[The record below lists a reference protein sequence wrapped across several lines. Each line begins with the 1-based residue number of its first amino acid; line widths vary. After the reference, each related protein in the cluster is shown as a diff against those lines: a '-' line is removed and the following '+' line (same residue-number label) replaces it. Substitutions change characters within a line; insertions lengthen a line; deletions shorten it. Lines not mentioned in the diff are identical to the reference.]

1 MPSIDLAH
9 LMKLSRVIA
18 ELTAPNY
25 AMDLEIIRALAPS
38 IIVQRRNNTDTG
50 NIDHTFR
57 KPTTDEADALF
68 LLRLHFP
75 HAFYNL
81 SCGRDRPSEPLFG
94 AILFTPDS
102 TGTEIGVGETDT
114 NLAIAIVLATMD
126 ALICEGAKAPE
137 GRMQ

>member
-25 AMDLEIIRALAPS
+25 AMDLEIVHALAGAVNPDD
-38 IIVQRRNNTDTG
+38 R
-50 NIDHTFR
+50 DHTYR
-57 KPTTDEADALF
+57 KPTANEADALF

-75 HAFYNL
+75 HAFY
-81 SCGRDRPSEPLFG
+81 SIGRGREHENEHMFG
-94 AILFTPDS
+94 AILYMPDS

>member
-1 MPSIDLAH
+1 MASIDLAH
-9 LMKLSRVIA
+9 LMTLSRTIA
-18 ELTAPNY
+18 ELTASNY

-38 IIVQRRNNTDTG
+38 IIVQRRNNDDTG
-50 NIDHTFR
+50 NVDHTYR
-57 KPTTDEADALF
+57 APTADEADALF

-81 SCGRDRPSEPLFG
+81 GCGRDHENEPMFG
-94 AILFTPDS
+94 AILFKPDN
-102 TGTEIGVGETDT
+102 TGTEIGTGETNT